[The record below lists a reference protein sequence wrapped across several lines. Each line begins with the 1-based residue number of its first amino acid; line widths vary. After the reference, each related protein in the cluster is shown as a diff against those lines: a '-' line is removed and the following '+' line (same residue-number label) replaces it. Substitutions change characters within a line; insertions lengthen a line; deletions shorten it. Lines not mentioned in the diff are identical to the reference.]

1 MILYS
6 TNRSPYSAPVRIAV
20 RAKDIDI
27 EIAEPPGGL
36 GSSRFSAINPVGT
49 IPCLVLDDG
58 VVLPESVAIMEFL
71 EEMFPRP
78 PLMPSSPQRRA
89 EIRVLRRIAEL
100 GVLNPTVD
108 LLQMVERNTQGA
120 PPFGERLT
128 RLVRGLAS
136 ADLYVSG
143 DRFAVGEALTLADCQ
158 LAPALHLVKK
168 LARVAGAADL
178 VAARPKLARYLEAA
192 REDHIIDQV
201 LTELA
206 PD

>member
-27 EIAEPPGGL
+27 EIVEPPGGL
-36 GSSRFSAINPVGT
+36 GSTRFSAINPVGT

-71 EEMFPRP
+71 EEVFPHP

-108 LLQMVERNTQGA
+108 LLQMVERDTQGE

-143 DRFAVGEALTLADCQ
+143 DCFAVGEALTLADCQ

-168 LARVAGAADL
+168 LARVAGVADL

-192 REDHIIDQV
+192 RADHIIDQV

-206 PD
+206 PG